1 MNPHNSVKAILDA
14 NRNSLMLLDLKFSV
28 WTVGLAAGTFV
39 AALYGMNLKN
49 FIEESDLGFWGVSA
63 WCAIATLLTSTLGLG
78 RLRRVQRVSMWGEH
92 GARRSSWRDLG
103 PQALL
108 SSPAA
113 PHHPPSGSSSSP
125 MPPNP
130 AARVPPVGAAAAE
143 AALAVGER
151 RAEKL
156 RKLKD
161 LHAQQAQGVNAEVA
175 ARRHMLG
182 GHSAASSTTSSGSG
196 GQQSGPAPSA

>member
-1 MNPHNSVKAILDA
+1 
-14 NRNSLMLLDLKFSV
+14 MLLDLKFSV

-113 PHHPPSGSSSSP
+113 PHHPPPSSSSSP
-125 MPPNP
+125 M
-130 AARVPPVGAAAAE
+130 PPVGAAAAE

-161 LHAQQAQGVNAEVA
+161 LHAQQAQGVNAEMA
-175 ARRHMLG
+175 ARRQMLG
-182 GHSAASSTTSSGSG
+182 GHAHGQSASSSPSSSTTNSG
-196 GQQSGPAPSA
+196 GGQHSGPAPSA